1 MADLDFQNFSTVQ
14 NLSQLQPS
22 TVASAAT
29 VTPLTFMTKVTGTV
43 AISTITPPVT
53 GQHMLLMLHTD
64 ATPTA
69 YTTTGNVLTIVVPT
83 VNVPSVFVY
92 DPIQKKYY
100 GWANNIT

>member
-14 NLSQLQPS
+14 NGLQPKPN

-29 VTPLTFMTKVTGTV
+29 VAPQTFLTFVTGTV
-43 AISTITPPVT
+43 AIATITPPVT

-83 VNVPSVFVY
+83 INVPSVFVY
-92 DPIQKKYY
+92 DPNQRKYY